1 MTVIVSA
8 EAHKVIKYEF
18 KRCRKD
24 PVYFADHYCFMYDA
38 VAGDWIDFK
47 LWPAQAEAMEAIQEN
62 RQVVVLKAR
71 QIGMTWVSV
80 AYALWKMIFHP
91 EATVLMFSR
100 RDEDAI
106 ELLDGRLKGMY
117 ERLPEWFKAGS
128 VIVDSKHE
136 FALSNGS
143 RAKAFPA
150 TAGDSYTASLV
161 ILDEFDIV
169 QDQGALLRSVK
180 PTIATGGQM
189 VMLSRPDKNRPQTQF
204 KKTFKAAQAGT
215 NDFFPVFLPWYVHP
229 GRDDDWYEAQRRDIQ
244 TRTGSEDELHEQY
257 PETVEQA
264 LAANFAAL
272 VYPTFSAEN
281 ITEDAEYNEAWSVWW
296 GVDDGYAYGQGP
308 GHYDYHP
315 RVVLLGQFT
324 PIGGL
329 NIFAEYYECLI
340 PDYNMTIDTVLEW
353 GYPSSELVCVDSSA
367 SMFRA
372 ALSMRS
378 IQNVGATHKVEEGIK
393 NLRRL
398 ICDANGVRLLKVH
411 PRCVNLIRE
420 MSGYKNDE
428 NSIQSKTGERKVM
441 KLDDHGPDALRYL
454 AWRLRS
460 M

>member
-1 MTVIVSA
+1 MTATINAQVLEWQTCA
-8 EAHKVIKYEF
+8 ES
-18 KRCRKD
+18 
-24 PVYFADHYCFMYDA
+24 PLYFADKYCHIYDA
-38 VAGDWIDFK
+38 VDGDWIPFA
-47 LWPAQAEAMEAIQEN
+47 LWPAQARAMKVIQDN
-62 RQVVVLKAR
+62 RQTVVLKAR

-80 AYALWKMIFHP
+80 AYGLWLMLFKP
-91 EATVLMFSR
+91 AATVLMFSR

-106 ELLDGRLKGMY
+106 ELLDERLKGMY
-117 ERLPEWFKAGS
+117 KRLPGWMQAEA
-128 VIVDSKHE
+128 VTVDSKHE

-150 TAGDSYTASLV
+150 TAGDSYTATLV

-169 QDQGALLRSVK
+169 QNQGQLLRSVK
-180 PTIATGGQM
+180 PTIANGGQM

-229 GRDDDWYEAQRRDIQ
+229 KRDADWYEAQRRDIV

-264 LAANFAAL
+264 LAANYAAL

-281 ITEDAEYNEAWSVWW
+281 VSEEAEYNESWPVWW
-296 GVDDGYAYGQGP
+296 GVDDGYAFGQGP

-340 PDYNMTIDTVLEW
+340 PDYNLTIDTVEGW
-353 GYPSSELVCVDSSA
+353 GYPTPELVSVDSSA

-372 ALSMRS
+372 AFNLRGLHN
-378 IQNVGATHKVEEGIK
+378 IGATHKVEEGIK

-398 ICDANGVRLLKVH
+398 ICDANDVRLLKIH
-411 PRCVNLIRE
+411 PRCQNLIRE
-420 MSGYKNDE
+420 MEGYKNDE
-428 NSIQSKTGERKVM
+428 SSTQSKTGERKPM

-454 AWRLRS
+454 AWRLWS